1 MSQQKMPNLSGRRS
15 RTSLWALGMFGA
27 MAGILLY
34 SKLKLTTA
42 MPRSAYAVP
51 EETEDAKSPGVEG
64 SESVTPRED
73 ESDDSDSGVGGS
85 SEG

>member
-1 MSQQKMPNLSGRRS
+1 MSQQKIPNPSGRRS

-51 EETEDAKSPGVEG
+51 EETEDPSSQGAELV
-64 SESVTPRED
+64 VTPED
-73 ESDDSDSGVGGS
+73 ESVETDSGAGESSGG
-85 SEG
+85 